1 LIEGGLQQHLNMAT
15 QEITNINNIVT
26 TENDW
31 WMVYENGSKIVIEGI
46 YQCAG
51 TTSGPNTTIMVV
63 ADTKEELLTYI
74 TDNGL
79 TISED
84 IENRG
89 Y

>member
-1 LIEGGLQQHLNMAT
+1 MAT

-26 TENDW
+26 DENDW
-31 WMVYENGSKIVIEGI
+31 WMIYENESKIVIEGI
-46 YQCAG
+46 YQCKG
-51 TTSGPNTTIMVV
+51 KTSTSLDTLVMVI
-63 ADTKEELLTYI
+63 AETKEELQTYI

-79 TISED
+79 TISEE